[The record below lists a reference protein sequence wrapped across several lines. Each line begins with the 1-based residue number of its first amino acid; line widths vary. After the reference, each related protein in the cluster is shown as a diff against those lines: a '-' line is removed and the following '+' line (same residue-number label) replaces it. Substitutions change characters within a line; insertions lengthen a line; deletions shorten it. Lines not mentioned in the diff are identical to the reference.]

1 VDILALAE
9 LPPGLVTAGSGRFGL
24 TERATP
30 LAAQVLS
37 VVSHELRTPLT
48 AIASLVDLLDEGG
61 LRTGDRAEAM
71 TTIRRNTER
80 MLRVVDDLAL
90 LNGLDTRRDRSEVD
104 LRAVVYRAAGRGVRV
119 TVPAGPPVTGDPE
132 LLGHLVHLMLAA
144 VSAVASA
151 GTVSICGEPGPDG
164 WTLRAEGYCTG
175 LATTE
180 STLTA
185 GPPAATDPS
194 YRRSVALSVLLAR
207 AIATGH
213 GGALSFERE
222 PDGRT
227 SVTVRLP
234 A

>member
-1 VDILALAE
+1 MAD
-9 LPPGLVTAGSGRFGL
+9 
-24 TERATP
+24 RATP

-48 AIASLVDLLDEGG
+48 AIASLVDLLEEGG
-61 LRTGDRAEAM
+61 LGSDDRGEAM
-71 TTIRRNTER
+71 ATIRRNTER

-90 LNGLDTRRDRSEVD
+90 LNGLDAVRDGSAVD
-104 LRAVVYRAAGRGVRV
+104 LRAVVHRAVGRRVPV
-119 TVPAGPPVTGDPE
+119 TVPPGPPVHGDPE
-132 LLGHLVHLMLAA
+132 LLGRLVHLMLAA
-144 VSAVASA
+144 VSAVTSA
-151 GTVSICGEPGPDG
+151 GTVSVCGAYGPDG
-164 WTLRAEGYCTG
+164 WTLRAEGHG
-175 LATTE
+175 AGSDTTE

-185 GPPAATDPS
+185 GPPGAADPP

-207 AIATGH
+207 AIAAGH

-222 PDGRT
+222 PDGQA

>member
-1 VDILALAE
+1 LAD
-9 LPPGLVTAGSGRFGL
+9 
-24 TERATP
+24 RATP

-48 AIASLVDLLDEGG
+48 AIASLVDLLEEGS
-61 LRTGDRAEAM
+61 LRPGDRAEAM
-71 TTIRRNTER
+71 STIRRNTER

-90 LNGLDTRRDRSEVD
+90 LNGLDAARDRSEVD
-104 LRAVVYRAAGRGVRV
+104 LRAVAHRAAARGVRV
-119 TVPAGPPVTGDPE
+119 RVPAGPPVTGDPE

-151 GTVSICGEPGPDG
+151 GTVSICGGFGQEG
-164 WTLRAEGYCTG
+164 WTLRAEGYGTG

-185 GPPAATDPS
+185 GPPGATDPP

-222 PDGRT
+222 SDGQA

-234 A
+234 L

>member
-1 VDILALAE
+1 LAD
-9 LPPGLVTAGSGRFGL
+9 
-24 TERATP
+24 RATP
-30 LAAQVLS
+30 LAAQMLS

-48 AIASLVDLLDEGG
+48 AIASLVDLLEEGS
-61 LRTGDRAEAM
+61 LRPGDRAEAM

-90 LNGLDTRRDRSEVD
+90 LNGLDAARDRAEVD
-104 LRAVVYRAAGRGVRV
+104 LRAVVHRAAGRGVRV

-132 LLGHLVHLMLAA
+132 LLGRLVHLMLAA

-151 GTVSICGEPGPDG
+151 GTVSICGGFGPDG
-164 WTLRAEGYCTG
+164 WTLRAEGYGTG

-185 GPPAATDPS
+185 GPPGPTDPQ

-213 GGALSFERE
+213 GGGLSFERE
-222 PDGRT
+222 SDGQA

-234 A
+234 L